1 VKRERKTEKQ
11 TLDVALKTAEKQVKN
26 FCPCWCVCHFSI
38 IILIIQK
45 INNQVDSQKKPKP
58 PKKSLLLLPGRRIN
72 NQCKWERACRICITN
87 PNCTQTQNPNLTST
101 VGSVLVKSITIRT
114 TILHRINIVT
124 ENAYE
129 NWRPE

>member
-1 VKRERKTEKQ
+1 
-11 TLDVALKTAEKQVKN
+11 
-26 FCPCWCVCHFSI
+26 
-38 IILIIQK
+38 
-45 INNQVDSQKKPKP
+45 
-58 PKKSLLLLPGRRIN
+58 
-72 NQCKWERACRICITN
+72 
-87 PNCTQTQNPNLTST
+87 LTST